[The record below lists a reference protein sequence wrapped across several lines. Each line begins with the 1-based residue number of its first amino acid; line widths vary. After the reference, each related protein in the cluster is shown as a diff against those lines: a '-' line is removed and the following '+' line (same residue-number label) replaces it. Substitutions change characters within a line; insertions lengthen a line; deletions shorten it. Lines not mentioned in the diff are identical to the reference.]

1 MASYGSYRNDLHKYS
16 KVKVVKYKR
25 DKALKATSV
34 TKGHMSKE
42 SIDTRLL
49 SANYVDLERILAI
62 LSVIYRNYAPSL
74 NHSDKDE
81 LLYMDDRIIEDEE
94 KKESE
99 DLNSL

>member
-1 MASYGSYRNDLHKYS
+1 
-16 KVKVVKYKR
+16 
-25 DKALKATSV
+25 
-34 TKGHMSKE
+34 MSKE

-94 KKESE
+94 KRNQK